1 MKLLYLAAVLA
12 ATQADIPNACTG
24 DVFTAYTRCAKFL
37 VPGSQ
42 VAPIYTLK
50 SLEGHLAM
58 CYGDWPECT
67 DIQRLGVTPAADC
80 NVFVPRNSYENLKTI
95 FRPCE
100 NPMPPRYVDKQLC
113 TANHLIL
120 SEYNGQLYT
129 DVVRNND
136 NEKLV
141 YNTTYQTITVK
152 SNGQCLQAVANH
164 GYDGVATAPCDI
176 KLPDQKWTLSNNRVQ
191 MAEKATNACLQTD
204 PFQHSALVTLGPC
217 DKGSPLI
224 SKQFFTDC
232 SSVTEKYVYI
242 VSTRGKRV
250 SEYYTGL
257 YFNTPANNFNELFTW
272 DATTQMFKSASN
284 QQCLDSFLDSDGKY
298 KIHTYDCDA
307 NNGNQKWIV
316 HADTKQIEHATHK
329 GQCLDGDPTYGDH
342 HLQMWACVPNNENQQ
357 WNIEAYNP

>member
-1 MKLLYLAAVLA
+1 MKLLYLATVFA
-12 ATQADIPNACTG
+12 AAQAQVPTNLCTG
-24 DVFTAYTRCAKFL
+24 DILTAYNKCATFL
-37 VPGSQ
+37 VPGGQ
-42 VAPIYTLK
+42 TAATYFMGTN
-50 SLEGHLAM
+50 EGHFSM

-80 NVFVPRNSYENLKTI
+80 YVKIPRVAYDNLKTI

-152 SNGQCLQAVANH
+152 SNGQCLQAVPNPNPPY
-164 GYDGVATAPCDI
+164 GYNAMATVPCDI

-204 PFQHSALVTLGPC
+204 PF
-217 DKGSPLI
+217 
-224 SKQFFTDC
+224 
-232 SSVTEKYVYI
+232 
-242 VSTRGKRV
+242 
-250 SEYYTGL
+250 
-257 YFNTPANNFNELFTW
+257 
-272 DATTQMFKSASN
+272 
-284 QQCLDSFLDSDGKY
+284 
-298 KIHTYDCDA
+298 
-307 NNGNQKWIV
+307 
-316 HADTKQIEHATHK
+316 
-329 GQCLDGDPTYGDH
+329 
-342 HLQMWACVPNNENQQ
+342 
-357 WNIEAYNP
+357 